1 VNASQLLQLYE
12 RYVHRAAGLTALL
25 LAVVFGACVARLAW
39 ALVPPPEN
47 TWKPIPVPEQAPS
60 SAEEANRY
68 DLARLTNADLMGAYQ
83 KPETPAQQDV
93 EDAPETRLS
102 LKLLGVYAAE
112 EPSLSRAI
120 IASSGKDEKIYAIG
134 DNISNNV
141 ELHSV
146 FPDRVVISRDGKLE
160 TLRMERDGLG
170 EQRPARAKQSMRSGS
185 RVTDDG
191 NLTARN
197 PEKLGDIRNE
207 LLADPTKAAN
217 YIRVVPASSGGQQR
231 GYRIYPGRERELFE
245 AAGLRPGDLVTAVNG
260 ISLDSPDTALR
271 LLNEL
276 SNAQSIN
283 VTVERGGNVQNY
295 TLSTQ

>member
-1 VNASQLLQLYE
+1 MNASQLLQLYE
-12 RYVHRAAGLTALL
+12 RHVHRAAGLTALL
-25 LAVVFGACVARLAW
+25 LAVLFGACVARLAW
-39 ALVPPPEN
+39 ALVPPPESN
-47 TWKPIPVPEQAPS
+47 WKPAPVPQQAQS
-60 SAEEANRY
+60 SADEANRY
-68 DLARLTNADLMGAYQ
+68 DLGRLTNANLMGAYQ
-83 KPETPAQQDV
+83 QPEAPAQQDV

-112 EPSLSRAI
+112 DPSLSRAI
-120 IASSGKDEKIYAIG
+120 IASSGKDEELYAIG
-134 DNISNNV
+134 DKISNNV

-170 EQRPARAKQSMRSGS
+170 EQQPARAKQALRSDS

-197 PEKLGDIRNE
+197 PEKLGEIRNE

-260 ISLDSPDTALR
+260 ISLESPDTALR

>member
-1 VNASQLLQLYE
+1 MNASLLLQLYE
-12 RYVHRAAGLTALL
+12 RHVQRAAGLAALV

-39 ALVPPPEN
+39 ALVPPPAN
-47 TWKPIPVPEQAPS
+47 SWQPAPVERQARS
-60 SAEEANRY
+60 NAEPAAPYN
-68 DLARLTNADLMGAYQ
+68 LARLTNANLMGTFQ
-83 KPETPAQQDV
+83 KAAEPEPQDV

-112 EPSLSRAI
+112 DPSLSRAI
-120 IASSGKDEKIYAIG
+120 IAAANQDEKLYAIG
-134 DNISNNV
+134 DKISNNV

-146 FPDRVVISRDGKLE
+146 FPDRVVIARDGKLE
-160 TLRMERDGLG
+160 TLRMERDGIG
-170 EQRPARAKQSMRSGS
+170 DRQPARTQQNLRSQS

-197 PEKLGDIRNE
+197 PQKLGEIRNE
-207 LLADPTKAAN
+207 LLADPTRATN
-217 YIRVVPASSGGQQR
+217 YIRVVPASSGGQQQ

-283 VTVERGGNVQNY
+283 VTVERGGNIQNY

>member
-1 VNASQLLQLYE
+1 MNASLLLQIYE
-12 RYVHRAAGLTALL
+12 RHVHRAAGLTALV
-25 LAVVFGACVARLAW
+25 LAVVFGACIARLAW
-39 ALVPPPEN
+39 ALVPPPESN
-47 TWKPIPVPEQAPS
+47 WKPAPVPEQARNGTDN
-60 SAEEANRY
+60 ATAY
-68 DLARLTNADLMGAYQ
+68 DLGRLTSANLMGSYE
-83 KPETPAQQDV
+83 KPAAPAQQDV

-112 EPSLSRAI
+112 DPSLSRAI
-120 IASSGKDEKIYAIG
+120 IASSGQDEKLYAIG
-134 DNISNNV
+134 DAISNNV

-146 FPDRVVISRDGKLE
+146 FPDRVIISRDGKLE
-160 TLRMERDGLG
+160 TLRMERDGLA
-170 EQRPARAKQSMRSGS
+170 EKQPARAKQSLRSES

-197 PEKLGDIRNE
+197 PEKLGEIRNQ

-217 YIRVVPASSGGQQR
+217 YIRVVPASSGGQQQ